1 MSYYDTSTYDYASAE
16 GDNETVSTEE
26 QQQSTSTE
34 LDSNSIQDKVDALK
48 GAGKFNDLWKQNEFS
63 AKVGLLLG
71 LGGGIYALKTGK
83 NILIY
88 AAICGISG
96 LAVANLVKKHI
107 KVKNINTNIKIE
119 NDGKSE

>member
-1 MSYYDTSTYDYASAE
+1 MSYYKDIKTFDYSAM
-16 GDNETVSTEE
+16 GDEQTEVVE
-26 QQQSTSTE
+26 QQKPTTE
-34 LDSNSIQDKVDALK
+34 LDSDSIKDKVDVLK
-48 GAGKFNDLWKQNEFS
+48 NAGKFKDLWAQNEFS
-63 AKVGLLLG
+63 AKVGLLMG

-107 KVKNINTNIKIE
+107 KIKNNTKVY
-119 NDGKSE
+119 DK